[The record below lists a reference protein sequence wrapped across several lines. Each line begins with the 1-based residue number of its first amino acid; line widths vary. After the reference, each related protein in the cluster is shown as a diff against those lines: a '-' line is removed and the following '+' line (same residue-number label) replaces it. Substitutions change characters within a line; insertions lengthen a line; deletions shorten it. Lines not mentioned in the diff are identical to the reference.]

1 MNRLGKKSGPPPKS
15 GPTPQGLNISYNTVR
30 TVKQSGEKKMADIDK
45 ALPNVEQEIN
55 IPSDVE
61 IADAE
66 EAEQQELEEQGNPVE
81 ITENEDGSV
90 DINYDPAIASVAN
103 TENHYAN
110 LADHL
115 PDDILGRLSSNLFQ
129 NYQDY
134 KNSRKEWENSY
145 KTGLDLLGFKYENR
159 TEPFSGASGATH
171 PVLAEAVTQFQ
182 ALAYKE
188 LLPADGP
195 VRTQI
200 IGIPTPEKTQQSNR
214 VKDFMNFQLMDQMK
228 EYEPEF
234 DQMLF
239 YLPLAG
245 SAFKKVYYDEVLQR
259 AVSKFVPADD
269 LIVPYTATSLDDA
282 EAIIHRIKI
291 SENEL
296 RKQQVAGFYRDID
309 LKPGQLNEDELQQKE
324 NELEG
329 RTRSKEEDVF
339 NLLECHVNLDLEG
352 FEDINPE
359 DDEPTGIK
367 LPYIVT
373 IEENSREIL
382 SIKRNYE
389 VEDPQKSKVQ
399 YFVHFKFL
407 PGLGFYGFGL
417 IHMIGGLSRT
427 ATSALRQLLDAG
439 TLSNLPAG
447 FKQRGI
453 RIRDDA
459 QAIQPGEFRD
469 VDAPGGNIRDS
480 FMMLPFKEPSAT
492 LLQLMGVVVNAGQ
505 RFASIADLQV
515 GDGNQQAAVGTTV
528 ALLERGSRTMSAIHK
543 RIYAALKNEF
553 KLLAR
558 VFKLY
563 LPAEYPYDVVGG
575 QRMIKQQDFD
585 DRVDILPVADPNI
598 FSQTQ
603 RISLAQTELQLA
615 TSNPGIHN
623 QYAVYRNMYE
633 ALGVKDI
640 DKILIRPQ
648 PPQPKDPALEH
659 IDALAGKP
667 FQAFPGQDH
676 RAHMTAHLNFMAT
689 NIARNNP
696 VVMASLEKNIFEHIS
711 LMAQEQ
717 VEVEFRN
724 ELQQL
729 QQMQMAMQQ
738 NPQMAQQM
746 QMQVRML
753 TEKIES
759 RKAVLIAEMMEEFM
773 KEEKEITSQFDND
786 PIAKLRAR
794 ELDLRAQE
802 NYRKEQEAKERI
814 NLDKMKSMMN
824 QMNQE
829 EKLEQNE
836 DLAHLRADTSLT
848 KTVLQHELKNKDK
861 I

>member
-1 MNRLGKKSGPPPKS
+1 
-15 GPTPQGLNISYNTVR
+15 
-30 TVKQSGEKKMADIDK
+30 MADIDK
-45 ALPNVEQEIN
+45 ALPNEPRKTISVPGEEEIKEELEQQVE
-55 IPSDVE
+55 
-61 IADAE
+61 E
-66 EAEQQELEEQGNPVE
+66 EASAPGPVE
-81 ITENEDGSV
+81 TVENEDGSV
-90 DINYDPAIASVAN
+90 DINFDPNAASP
-103 TENHYAN
+103 EGGDDHYAN
-110 LADHL
+110 LADFL
-115 PDDILGRLSSNLFQ
+115 PDEVLASLSSELNSK
-129 NYQDY
+129 YMDY
-134 KNSRKEWENSY
+134 SMSRKDWEKSY
-145 KTGLDLLGFKYENR
+145 TQGLDLLGFKYDNR
-159 TEPFSGASGATH
+159 TEPFQGASGATH

-200 IGIPTPEKTQQSNR
+200 LGIQTPEKVQQATR
-214 VKDFMNFQLMDQMK
+214 VKDFMNYQIMDKMK

-234 DQMLF
+234 DSMLF
-239 YLPLAG
+239 HLPLSG
-245 SAFKKVYYDEVLQR
+245 STFKKVYYDEVEGR

-282 EAIIHRIKI
+282 EAVIHRIKI
-291 SENEL
+291 SENDL
-296 RKQQVAGFYRDID
+296 RKQQVAGFYRDIE
-309 LKPGQLNEDELQQKE
+309 LGKPQDKE
-324 NELEG
+324 SDVDKKERELEG
-329 RTRSKEEDVF
+329 VRKTKDEDVYT
-339 NLLECHVNLDLEG
+339 LLECHVNLDLEG
-352 FEDINPE
+352 FEDT
-359 DDEPTGIK
+359 DQAGEPSGIK

-373 IEENSREIL
+373 LEEGSREIL

-389 VEDPQKSKVQ
+389 IGDPKKNKVQ

-427 ATSALRQLLDAG
+427 ATAALRQLLDAG

-447 FKQRGI
+447 FKMRGI

-459 QAIQPGEFRD
+459 QSIQPGEFRD
-469 VDAPGGNIRDS
+469 VDAPGGNLRDS

-543 RIYAALKNEF
+543 RIYSALKNEF
-553 KLLAR
+553 QLMAR

-615 TSNPGIHN
+615 TSNPQMHN
-623 QYAVYRNMYE
+623 LYQAYRNMYE
-633 ALGVKDI
+633 ALGVKNI
-640 DKILIRPQ
+640 DSVLVKPMQ
-648 PPQPKDPALEH
+648 PSPKDPALEH
-659 IDALAGKP
+659 IDALAGRP

-689 NIARNNP
+689 NMARNNP
-696 VVMASLEKNIFEHIS
+696 MVMASLEKNIFEHIS

-717 VEVEFRN
+717 IELEFRQ
-724 ELQQL
+724 ELSQLQQL
-729 QQMQMAMQQ
+729 VQLAQA
-738 NPQMAQQM
+738 NPQMQQ
-746 QMQVRML
+746 QAKQL
-753 TEKIES
+753 SQQIEA

-773 KEEKEITSQFDND
+773 QEEKKITSQFDND
-786 PIAKLRAR
+786 PIAKLRSR
-794 ELDLRAQE
+794 ELDLRAME
-802 NYRKEQEAKERI
+802 NERKEREGKQRMD
-814 NLDKMKSMMN
+814 LDKMRAMMN
-824 QMNQE
+824 QQNQD

-836 DLAHLRADTSLT
+836 KLANLRADTSIQ
-848 KTVLQHELKNKDK
+848 KTVLSKTLPSSDQMMPNIEIMRKGD
-861 I
+861 

>member
-1 MNRLGKKSGPPPKS
+1 MAEIDKTLPNIMTQL
-15 GPTPQGLNISYNTVR
+15 TPEQETEQVIADTEILNP
-30 TVKQSGEKKMADIDK
+30 SGETEV
-45 ALPNVEQEIN
+45 L
-55 IPSDVE
+55 
-61 IADAE
+61 
-66 EAEQQELEEQGNPVE
+66 
-81 ITENEDGSV
+81 ENEDGSV
-90 DINYDPAIASVAN
+90 DIDFDPNALQNIQADHNS
-103 TENHYAN
+103 N
-110 LADHL
+110 LADFL
-115 PDDILGRLSSNLFQ
+115 PEDVLGSLGSELFE

-134 KNSRKEWENSY
+134 KNSRKEWERTY
-145 KTGLDLLGFKYENR
+145 REGLDLLGFKYDQR
-159 TEPFSGASGATH
+159 TEPFQGASGATH

-188 LLPADGP
+188 LLPAEGP

-200 IGIPTPEKTQQSNR
+200 LGLSTPEKEQQSSR
-214 VKDFMNFQLMDQMK
+214 VKDFMNYQIMDQMK

-245 SAFKKVYYDEVLQR
+245 SSFKKVYYDEILGR
-259 AVSKFVPADD
+259 AVSKFVPAED
-269 LIVPYTATSLDDA
+269 LIVPYSATSLDDA
-282 EAIIHRIKI
+282 ESIIHVVKI
-291 SENEL
+291 SENEM
-296 RKQQVAGFYRDID
+296 RKQQVAGFYRDIE
-309 LKPGQLNEDELQQKE
+309 LKPGDVQESEVTQKE
-324 NELEG
+324 RELEG
-329 RTRSKEEDVF
+329 KTKSRNEDIF
-339 NLLECHVNLDLEG
+339 NLLEYHVNLDLEG
-352 FEDINPE
+352 FEDVGQ
-359 DDEPTGIK
+359 DGEPTGIK

-373 IEENSREIL
+373 IEENSTEIL
-382 SIKRNYE
+382 SIRRNYE
-389 VEDPQKSKVQ
+389 INDPKKTKIQ

-427 ATSALRQLLDAG
+427 ATAALRQLLDAG

-459 QAIQPGEFRD
+459 QSIQPGEFRD
-469 VDAPGGNIRDS
+469 VDAPGGNIKDA
-480 FMMLPFKEPSAT
+480 FMMLPFKEPSQT
-492 LLQLMGVVVNAGQ
+492 LLQLMGVVVTAGQ

-543 RIYAALKNEF
+543 RIYAALKQEF

-575 QRMIKQQDFD
+575 QNTIKQSDFD

-615 TSNPGIHN
+615 QSNPGIHN
-623 QYAVYRNMYE
+623 MYNAYRHMYE

-640 DKILIRPQ
+640 DQVLIRPQ

-676 RAHMTAHLNFMAT
+676 RAHITAHLNFMAT
-689 NIARNNP
+689 NMARNNT
-696 VVMASLEKNIFEHIS
+696 VIMAALEKNIFEHIS

-724 ELQQL
+724 
-729 QQMQMAMQQ
+729 
-738 NPQMAQQM
+738 
-746 QMQVRML
+746 
-753 TEKIES
+753 
-759 RKAVLIAEMMEEFM
+759 
-773 KEEKEITSQFDND
+773 
-786 PIAKLRAR
+786 
-794 ELDLRAQE
+794 
-802 NYRKEQEAKERI
+802 
-814 NLDKMKSMMN
+814 
-824 QMNQE
+824 
-829 EKLEQNE
+829 
-836 DLAHLRADTSLT
+836 
-848 KTVLQHELKNKDK
+848 
-861 I
+861 